1 MEELI
6 ETRAIEELKGKED
19 GKVEEKKWNL
29 GLLNGMQWKKVG
41 VKKMRKFE
49 EEKWK
54 SKKDYLE
61 LQVGKERKTK
71 RDSVTRFLNSCIK
84 QVLLVP

>member
-1 MEELI
+1 MEFRAVEWNAMEE
-6 ETRAIEELKGKED
+6 R
-19 GKVEEKKWNL
+19 
-29 GLLNGMQWKKVG
+29 G
-41 VKKMRKFE
+41 VKKMRQFE

-61 LQVGKERKTK
+61 LQVGKERKTE
-71 RDSVTRFLNSCIK
+71 RDSVTKFFNSCIK